1 MVCWML
7 FKSWQL
13 PKWLEGA
20 IGPYKESTSEKPKW
34 RSPTDL
40 SDSRLPITW
49 TYKANRRKFDLLG
62 VPRQMTKNKEM
73 AWTGMEA

>member
-40 SDSRLPITW
+40 SELQPT
-49 TYKANRRKFDLLG
+49 ANNLNLQGK
-62 VPRQMTKNKEM
+62 
-73 AWTGMEA
+73 

>member
-1 MVCWML
+1 MICWML

-40 SDSRLPITW
+40 SELQPTPN
-49 TYKANRRKFDLLG
+49 KANRRKFDLLG
-62 VPRQMTKNKEM
+62 VRGKLQGKEM